1 MVLDCDKVVQ
11 YTTEGGSRGP
21 DRAENLTAFDA
32 FDGFD
37 KGPAAAAEFGRFDRR
52 GSLFDSN

>member
-1 MVLDCDKVVQ
+1 MCAKGNVKPG
-11 YTTEGGSRGP
+11 GGSRGP